1 MYRDILAEAADEA
14 RPQSLTVTV
23 VFLTPDTSVWCCPDS
38 SVWSCPDEPTA
49 DCDGSEWL
57 LAVLALSLP
66 ASVTFIK
73 HY

>member
-1 MYRDILAEAADEA
+1 VYRDILAEAADEA

-23 VFLTPDTSVWCCPDS
+23 VFLTPDTSVRC
-38 SVWSCPDEPTA
+38 CPDEPTA